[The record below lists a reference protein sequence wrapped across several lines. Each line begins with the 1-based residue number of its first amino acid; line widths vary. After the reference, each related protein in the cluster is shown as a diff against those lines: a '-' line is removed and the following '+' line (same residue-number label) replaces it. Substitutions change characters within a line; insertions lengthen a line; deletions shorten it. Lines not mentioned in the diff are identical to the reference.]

1 MGGIW
6 ANPRCGESWMEQR
19 TRPTTVAISP
29 PPNGSTQGAGAIPT
43 RYQWSQNADGP
54 SKAGAVVI
62 PWCKALCPVQYR
74 QRMGRMSSYGKD
86 YLCSQNFPFGLGTW
100 GNGLG
105 GTRTRICGFDRALCS
120 LYTQLPRQLR
130 NAWHLSPLGRSLHPD
145 KPVINP
151 QQQPGRDAHGK
162 PPPTKP

>member
-62 PWCKALCPVQYR
+62 PWRKALCPVQYR

-105 GTRTRICGFDRALCS
+105 GTLTLILGFERTLWF
-120 LYTQLPRQLR
+120 LYTQLPRRLR
-130 NAWHLSPLGRSLHPD
+130 KAGPLSPPRPPPHPD
-145 KPVINP
+145 NTV
-151 QQQPGRDAHGK
+151 
-162 PPPTKP
+162 